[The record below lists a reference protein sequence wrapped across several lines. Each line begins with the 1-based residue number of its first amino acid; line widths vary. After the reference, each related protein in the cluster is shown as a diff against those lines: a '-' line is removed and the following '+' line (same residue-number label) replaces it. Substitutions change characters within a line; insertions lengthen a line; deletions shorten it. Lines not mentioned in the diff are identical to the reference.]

1 MSSIN
6 DRRGQHLQGTSS
18 ELCTCAVIY
27 SPEIFQYRSAV
38 SGGYRFPFVFGM
50 FRILMSARRMDLL
63 TENYRGFS
71 WCPYKNYATQ
81 TYNRHTNTQF
91 GTMKILWCLKTS
103 WDTENVTVDGSNIQH
118 TYVPRHICVF
128 SNL

>member
-1 MSSIN
+1 
-6 DRRGQHLQGTSS
+6 
-18 ELCTCAVIY
+18 
-27 SPEIFQYRSAV
+27 
-38 SGGYRFPFVFGM
+38 
-50 FRILMSARRMDLL
+50 MDLL

-128 SNL
+128 SNLWNIGRILLQEKGVTNTRYTVIYSVQHNINK